1 MFLLHLL
8 SGPQPAKMVS
18 VVDLLPVVE
27 LHPSKKRLDFC
38 HRKLSIH
45 ISISPHML
53 HSVQLPQS
61 SELLGS
67 NMRYL
72 IISEFCLS
80 NLLRRIHRLLLED
93 SVSVDHV
100 LLFNVERSVWVS
112 VSHWSH
118 QKAPDSPL
126 PWFDQGNHPIL
137 ALENHHF
144 SYVFSYEK
152 IMVNMEHPW

>member
-1 MFLLHLL
+1 
-8 SGPQPAKMVS
+8 
-18 VVDLLPVVE
+18 
-27 LHPSKKRLDFC
+27 
-38 HRKLSIH
+38 
-45 ISISPHML
+45 ML

-72 IISEFCLS
+72 IISKFCLS

-93 SVSVDHV
+93 SLSDHV

-112 VSHWSH
+112 VSTHWSH
-118 QKAPDSPL
+118 QKGILLVSLDL
-126 PWFDQGNHPIL
+126 TVGNHPIL

-144 SYVFSYEK
+144 SYEK
-152 IMVNMEHPW
+152 MMVNMEHPWYSKIW

>member
-1 MFLLHLL
+1 M
-8 SGPQPAKMVS
+8 
-18 VVDLLPVVE
+18 VE

-61 SELLGS
+61 LELLGS

-72 IISEFCLS
+72 IISKFCLS

-93 SVSVDHV
+93 SVSDHV
-100 LLFNVERSVWVS
+100 LLFNVEPSVWVS
-112 VSHWSH
+112 VSTHWSH
-118 QKAPDSPL
+118 QKGILLVSLDL
-126 PWFDQGNHPIL
+126 TVGNHPIL

-144 SYVFSYEK
+144 SYEK
-152 IMVNMEHPW
+152 MMVNMEHPW